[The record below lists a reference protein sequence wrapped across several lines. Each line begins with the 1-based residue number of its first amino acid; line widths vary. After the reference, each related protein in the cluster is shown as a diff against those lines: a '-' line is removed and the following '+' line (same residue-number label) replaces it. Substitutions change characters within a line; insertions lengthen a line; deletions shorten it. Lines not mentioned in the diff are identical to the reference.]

1 MPLDPLSHGS
11 FVITGRTTKPVLTDP
26 YAATV
31 IEVDEISIDGVDKLE
46 SMVAGGAMTA
56 LKAAI
61 KDAIQD
67 ITLEV

>member
-1 MPLDPLSHGS
+1 MALDPLSHGS
-11 FVITGRTTKPVLTDP
+11 FVITGRTTKPALTDA
-26 YAATV
+26 YSATV

-46 SMVAGGAMTA
+46 SDVDAGVMTD

-67 ITLEV
+67 ITDEV